1 MTGLLGLLV
10 GGLIGYLVGHSGE
23 STKTVANGPAVTHTV
38 TSTKTVPGPTKV
50 ETVTQKTVTQ
60 APPSPEAE
68 RKLEEAEEKVSKL
81 ERENEEQRKGETP

>member
-1 MTGLLGLLV
+1 M
-10 GGLIGYLVGHSGE
+10 
-23 STKTVANGPAVTHTV
+23 
-38 TSTKTVPGPTKV
+38 PGPTKV

-68 RKLEEAEEKVSKL
+68 RKPEEAEEKVSKL